1 MDVDPEAAAGTLR
14 PENVE
19 LTTVEQ
25 VGVVG
30 EAREVGPR
38 LPRREGRL
46 SVAGELTDDV
56 GC

>member
-1 MDVDPEAAAGTLR
+1 VDVDPEAAPGTLR

-19 LTTVEQ
+19 LTTVER

-30 EAREVGPR
+30 EARVGPR